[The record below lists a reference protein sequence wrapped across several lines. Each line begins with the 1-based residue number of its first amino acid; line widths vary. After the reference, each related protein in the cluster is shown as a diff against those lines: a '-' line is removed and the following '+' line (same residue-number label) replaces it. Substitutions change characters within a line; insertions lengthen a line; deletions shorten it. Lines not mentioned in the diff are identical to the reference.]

1 MFSFCDRCECGKR
14 YDYEEALRSFLKS
27 WLIRC
32 LTFDM
37 YYFYSDFY
45 LYMVYNVAPTLPTLK
60 NICQI
65 ENFMYLFWASPSD
78 NIQQFLTSLN
88 KIGIFKK
95 LKNVWQNWIKKL
107 TICDIIQWFWE
118 HQISLNATFK
128 YFLPWLT
135 SQIKYQISW
144 GWAVPSSGQN

>member
-95 LKNVWQNWIKKL
+95 LKNVWQHWIKNWQFVTLSNDFGNIRYHSMQPSNIFYLDWPVK
-107 TICDIIQWFWE
+107 
-118 HQISLNATFK
+118 SN
-128 YFLPWLT
+128 
-135 SQIKYQISW
+135 IK
-144 GWAVPSSGQN
+144 